1 MEIQYTIYSLILIIS
16 SIISLFLSWSA
27 WKRREVSGA
36 LYLSLL
42 FILVTIW
49 SLTSAM
55 ELASAD
61 LASKLLW
68 SKLSYIGIAAVA
80 PLWFLFA
87 LDYTQNQ
94 EVIKKPRVIFLF
106 LIPAATIYLTFTNEW
121 HGLVWPMVTSINTPE
136 GLMIIYGHGPAAITS
151 VIYSYILMLAGL
163 VLIGQNLFKTSRIY
177 QRQAMMVF
185 SAALIPLISNSFYSA
200 GLSPFF
206 FDPTPLA
213 LTASGILILWSI
225 FGYNL
230 LDIMPPAYK
239 SLFDSMKNGVLVL
252 DTHERIMDFNP
263 VAGKLLGLD
272 SFSVGKGA
280 GEMLYMWDEI
290 SPKGKAEGKIEL
302 KMEKSGLKWFEIQF
316 TPVYQGGLFSGWIY
330 IFENISNRKRAE
342 DRILKSE
349 KKYRELADLLPQ
361 TVFETDIDANLT
373 FMNIYAFEMFGYS
386 QEDIDNGLNILEL
399 IVEEERSLSREKIKN
414 VLRGQVSGDEY
425 TAQRHDKSKFPII
438 LHSNPI
444 FHEEIHE
451 GFRGIIID
459 ISDLKDAEDKIIA
472 SLKEKEVLLQEIH
485 HRVKNNM
492 QIISSLLSLQANHT
506 GSEEAAEVLKES
518 RGRVKSMAM
527 IHEKLYHSH
536 NLSLLNMEEY
546 LKNLVKDIL
555 RSYARATGITATVDV
570 EEIYLNI
577 DTALPMGLLVNEL
590 VSNSIKHAFPEGN
603 GNINVKLESNGD
615 EYILTVSDNGIGLP
629 DGIDPFEASSLGLQL
644 VISLSIQ
651 LEGDLDVHRN
661 NETSY
666 ILVFK
671 ELEYS
676 ERLPK

>member
-1 MEIQYTIYSLILIIS
+1 MQIQFTIYSLILIIS

-61 LASKLLW
+61 MASKIFW
-68 SKLSYIGIAAVA
+68 SKLSYIGIATVA

-94 EVIKKPRVIFLF
+94 EVIKRPRVIFLF
-106 LIPAATIYLTFTNEW
+106 LIPVATIYLAFTNEW
-121 HGLVWPMVTSINTPE
+121 HGLVWPMLTIISTPE

-151 VIYSYILMLAGL
+151 SIYSYILMLAGL
-163 VLIGQNLFKTSRIY
+163 VLIGQNLFRTSRIY

-185 SAALIPLISNSFYSA
+185 LAALIPLISSSFYSA
-200 GLSPFF
+200 GISPFF

-225 FGYNL
+225 FGYKL

-239 SLFDSMKNGVLVL
+239 SLFDSMKNGVMVL
-252 DTHERIMDFNP
+252 DTHERIMDLNP
-263 VAGKLLGLD
+263 AAEKLLGLD
-272 SFSVGKGA
+272 HFAVGKDA
-280 GEMLYMWDEI
+280 KDLLYMWDEI
-290 SPKGKAEGKIEL
+290 SPKGRTDGKIVL
-302 KMEKSGLKWFEIQF
+302 KLERSENKWSEIQF
-316 TPVYQGGLFSGWIY
+316 TPVYRGGLFSGWIY
-330 IFENISNRKRAE
+330 IFEDISDRKHAE
-342 DRILKSE
+342 ELIVKSE
-349 KKYRELADLLPQ
+349 KKYKELADLLPQ
-361 TVFETDIDANLT
+361 TVFETDVNANLT
-373 FMNIYAFEMFGYS
+373 FMNIYGFEMFGYT
-386 QEDIDNGLNILEL
+386 QKDVANGLKILEL
-399 IVEEERSLSREKIKN
+399 IVEEERDLSREKIKN
-414 VLRGQVSGDEY
+414 VLEGQVSGDEY
-425 TAQRHDKSKFPII
+425 TAQRRDKTKFPII

-444 FHEEIHE
+444 IHEGTHE

-459 ISDLKDAEDKIIA
+459 ISELKNAEDKIIA

-506 GSEEAAEVLKES
+506 GSEEATEVLKES

-536 NLSLLNMEEY
+536 NLSLLNMAEY
-546 LKNLVKDIL
+546 LDNLVKDIL
-555 RSYARATGITATVDV
+555 RSYSRAEGITATVDV

-590 VSNSIKHAFPEGN
+590 VSNSIKHAFPKGN
-603 GNINVKLESNGD
+603 GNINVKLESSGD

-629 DGIDPFEASSLGLQL
+629 KNVDPFEASSLGLQL

-651 LEGDLDVHRN
+651 LEGDLNVHRN
-661 NETSY
+661 DETSY
-666 ILVFK
+666 VLVFK

-676 ERLPK
+676 ERLP